1 MNRDLTLALGTAAV
15 SPLELTTAYCTFANT
30 GTAVKPVAIV
40 GIIDG
45 DGDSVPFEGIE
56 STRNAISAT
65 AVRFVDECLKAVID
79 YGSAAGARGIHQVEG
94 ARGKTGTTSDN
105 RDAWFVGYTP
115 KLVTTVYMCGVKR
128 VAINGKESV
137 RYLPMEGVTGGRVCA
152 PVWAAIMLD
161 APKIL
166 TDLDRA
172 ASMPLEIS
180 ENNANDIP
188 TKKNPAGV
196 TIESLPT
203 DTKVDTAPEDAG
215 LDSVAPLE
223 QPDVEGTTPAIPA
236 PVDDPK
242 PVELPQPVM
251 PAAGSVRIRKPEV
264 KPDPEIE
271 VLICSDSNLRANDYC
286 VEVVRQ
292 MMPKSKAPKRT
303 CNLHGAQPDE
313 RPN

>member
-1 MNRDLTLALGTAAV
+1 
-15 SPLELTTAYCTFANT
+15 
-30 GTAVKPVAIV
+30 
-40 GIIDG
+40 
-45 DGDSVPFEGIE
+45 
-56 STRNAISAT
+56 
-65 AVRFVDECLKAVID
+65 
-79 YGSAAGARGIHQVEG
+79 
-94 ARGKTGTTSDN
+94 
-105 RDAWFVGYTP
+105 
-115 KLVTTVYMCGVKR
+115 MCGVKR

-166 TDLDRA
+166 TDLDRV
-172 ASMPLEIS
+172 ASMPLETN

-236 PVDDPK
+236 PGDDPK

-251 PAAGSVRIRKPEV
+251 PAAGSVLIRKPEV

-313 RPN
+313 RPNSQSLSDMQQRICKWDAVLPASCCEFFWIAGNIQWVDAKDSIARNPHIGRVSCVSR